1 MRIACRATAHAL
13 ELRRFRIESKHLVG
27 WGSRVRAGV
36 MAAHDASHVYVAVS
50 VAGTTR
56 IRCIDFGFV
65 TCSVLHISGDCVSV
79 HGPLH

>member
-1 MRIACRATAHAL
+1 
-13 ELRRFRIESKHLVG
+13 
-27 WGSRVRAGV
+27 
-36 MAAHDASHVYVAVS
+36 MAAHDASHVYVALS

-79 HGPLH
+79 HGSVASALGLRAAVSR